1 MRLSRIAVAVLSILA
16 SSGTESMAQ
25 EDSLAIPSA
34 DPVPHA
40 LELSGSIEPSYS
52 LSMDRSDS
60 PLFLLSK
67 AGATASGFSASY
79 PLDLYL
85 DGDYQNGGL
94 GIHLKTHT
102 SYQAG
107 AAIGFALDEAYGEMQ
122 LSDSL
127 LIMLGAKI
135 YNWGNGYAFNPAGF
149 VNPAK
154 DPENPDA
161 VGQGILSGSI
171 EVSKSL
177 SRGIL
182 NNFSLDL
189 IAIPPV
195 SASTAP
201 SGDIL
206 DTDLA
211 VKLYLLALDTDL
223 DFMGYWSGSAPVR
236 IGMDF
241 SRNIL
246 PSLEV
251 HGEAAYSFGQSLTY
265 MSSGTP
271 LTASVDSLSYLGG
284 LRWLNALNM
293 TSILEFYHDDAG
305 MTANDYEG
313 YLAYLR
319 SAMASGNAALVSQA
333 RSDYKSL
340 SLRPSIERDY
350 IYFKLSWPEPFDI
363 VDFTP
368 AVSAVY
374 SADDGSAMAAISLSY
389 TPFTNFEV
397 DMSPAIFLGPASSQY
412 GSKPSAT
419 SLAMQAKFH
428 F

>member
-1 MRLSRIAVAVLSILA
+1 MAVAALSILA
-16 SSGTESMAQ
+16 SNGLGLMAQ
-25 EDSLAIPSA
+25 EGSLAISSA
-34 DPVPHA
+34 DPIPHA
-40 LELSGSIEPSYS
+40 LELSGSVEPSYS

-67 AGATASGFSASY
+67 TGATGSGFSASY
-79 PLDLYL
+79 PIDLYL

-127 LIMLGAKI
+127 LVQLGAKI
-135 YNWGNGYAFNPAGF
+135 YNWGKGYAFNPAGF
-149 VNPAK
+149 VNPVK
-154 DPENPDA
+154 NPENPDTI
-161 VGQGILSGSI
+161 GQGIISGNV

-177 SRGIL
+177 SKGIL

-189 IAIPPV
+189 IAIPRV
-195 SASTAP
+195 SPSTAS
-201 SGDIL
+201 SGDIM

-211 VKLYLLALDTDL
+211 AKLYLLALDTDI
-223 DFMGYWSGSAPVR
+223 DFMAYWSGSAPSR

-251 HGEAAYSFGQSLTY
+251 HGEAAYSFGQTLTY
-265 MSSGTP
+265 ISSGTP

-305 MTANDYEG
+305 MTANDYAG
-313 YLAYLR
+313 FLAYLR
-319 SAMASGNAALVSQA
+319 SAIASGNPTLISQA
-333 RSDYKSL
+333 RSEYKSL
-340 SLRPSIERDY
+340 SLRPGIEKDY
-350 IYFKLSWPEPFDI
+350 VYFKLSWPEPFDI

-368 AVSAVY
+368 AVFAIY
-374 SADDGSAMAAISLSY
+374 GADDGSAVAALSLSY

-397 DMSPAIFLGPASSQY
+397 DLSPAMFLGPASSQY
-412 GSKPSAT
+412 GSKSSVA
-419 SLAMQAKFH
+419 SVNLLVKFY